1 MSKKGLSMEE
11 KKKKMLEIFHD
22 TKEFYTLK
30 ELEKIAPKM
39 KGIVQQSVKDV
50 LTDLQGD
57 SLVQF
62 DKIGTSN
69 YFWSFPSADGA
80 SKQAALNKEKSEL
93 ATVLAKVEDAQKA
106 LRDAEKGREDS
117 QPRRDLLSR
126 LAAARTTHDTLKK
139 ELEAHGA
146 ADPVK
151 FAEKKRAVEFAKE
164 ASLRWTDNAMIL
176 FKIAKD
182 NTGADP
188 AELRQYL
195 GISEEWEDLI
205 IS

>member
-1 MSKKGLSMEE
+1 MSKKGLSLEE
-11 KKKKMLEIFHD
+11 KKKKMLEIFHEA
-22 TKEFYTLK
+22 KEFYTLK
-30 ELEKIAPKM
+30 EMEKIAPKT

-69 YFWSFPSADGA
+69 YFWSFPSAAGA
-80 SKQAALNKEKSEL
+80 SKQAALNKEKGEL
-93 ATVLAKVEDAQKA
+93 ATVQAKVEEAQKA

-117 QPRRDLLSR
+117 DTRRDLLAR
-126 LAAARTTHDTLKK
+126 LAAARKTHESLKK

-151 FAEKKRAVEFAKE
+151 FAEKRRAVESAKE
-164 ASLRWTDNAMIL
+164 ASLRWTDNSMIL
-176 FKIAKD
+176 FKVAKD
-182 NTGADP
+182 TMGAD
-188 AELRQYL
+188 ASDLRQYL
-195 GISEEWEDLI
+195 EICE
-205 IS
+205 